1 MIHTPS
7 LHTALDMDRASPSTS
22 GTACPGRS
30 GLGIFQTLL
39 RQLFGFL
46 ILLLFPFLASAQD
59 FTPLDQAKRKAQK
72 AYELAVEYSMGA
84 RYEQALR
91 QLDKALSVEPKLLEA
106 IIQRAAIFYDMEQY
120 EQALLGFRQALDM
133 APEYD
138 AFVWY
143 QAALSAYRDQQYKEA
158 VPFFEGF
165 LERAGSRDRLRRR
178 AEDYLE
184 QSRFAARAMADPVPF
199 EPENLGPAINSDAP
213 EYLPALS
220 ADGETLIFTRVV
232 NRQEDFFYSRKDDE
246 GNWTPSRPLKEIN
259 TPRNEG
265 AQSLSADGR
274 LLFFTAC
281 NRRDGYGSCDL
292 YFSEYTGGRWTSP
305 RNVGPPVNSRAWE
318 SQPALS
324 ADGRLLYFAARRE
337 GGEGGIDLWKSRRL
351 ADGSWSEPE
360 NMGPVINSAKDD
372 QAPFIHPDGQTL
384 YFISEG
390 HPGMGESDIYL
401 ARRQPDGSWGEPQ
414 NLGYPINTTQVEAT
428 LIVSLDGQTAYYAS
442 DRLAEARTPGV
453 PRNPDIYAFPL
464 HEQARPQPVTYV
476 KGIVTDARTGQPLAA
491 QARITTLDDGEEAA
505 STVSTPEKGAFLL
518 VLPSGRDYALNI
530 SKEGYLF
537 YSENFALKEQNDPG
551 QPFRLEASLSPIPSS
566 GELPRPDKPVVL
578 RNVFFNTGS
587 AELLPASRLELDRLV
602 ALLNE
607 HPTLRIRINGHTDDI
622 GGEADNLQLS
632 EARARA
638 VYDYLL
644 KAGIAAE
651 RLRYKGFG
659 ESSPL
664 VPNSSP
670 ENRRMNRRTEF
681 EVLD

>member
-1 MIHTPS
+1 M
-7 LHTALDMDRASPSTS
+7 MR
-22 GTACPGRS
+22 
-30 GLGIFQTLL
+30 TLPVHL
-39 RQLFGFL
+39 LL
-46 ILLLFPFLASAQD
+46 ILLLAPFFASGQD
-59 FTPLDQAKRKAQK
+59 YITLDQAKRKAQK

-91 QLDKALSVEPKLLEA
+91 QLDKALSAEPGLLEA
-106 IIQRAAIFYDMEQY
+106 IIQQAAVYYDMERY
-120 EQALLGFRQALDM
+120 GQAFGGFQRALDM

-143 QAALSAYRDQQYKEA
+143 QAALSAYRARRYQEA

-165 LERAGSRDRLRRR
+165 LERAGSRERLRQR
-178 AEDYLE
+178 AADYLA
-184 QSRFAARAMADPVPF
+184 QSRFAAQAMADPVPF

-213 EYLPALS
+213 EYLPSLS

-232 NRQEDFFYSRKDDE
+232 HRQEDFFYSRKDDQ
-246 GNWTPSRPLKEIN
+246 GNWTPSRPLKEVN

-292 YFSEYTGGRWTSP
+292 YFSEYAGGRWTSP
-305 RNVGPPVNSRAWE
+305 RNVGPPVNSRSWE

-324 ADGRLLYFAARRE
+324 ANGRLLYFAARRE

-351 ADGSWSEPE
+351 ADGGWAEPE
-360 NMGPVINSAKDD
+360 NMGPVVNTAEDD

-390 HPGMGESDIYL
+390 HPGMGKSDIYL

-428 LIVSLDGQTAYYAS
+428 LIVSLDGRTAYYAS
-442 DRLAEARTPGV
+442 DRLAGEGSPGV

-464 HEQARPQPVTYV
+464 HEEARPRPVTYV
-476 KGIVTDARTGQPLAA
+476 KGIVTDARTGKPLKA
-491 QARITTLDDGEEAA
+491 QARITTLDDGQEAA
-505 STVSTPEKGAFLL
+505 STVSTPEEGAFLL

-530 SKEGYLF
+530 SKPGYLF
-537 YSENFALKEQNDPG
+537 YSENFALKEQSDPG
-551 QPFRLEASLSPIPSS
+551 EPFLLEAALSPIPSS
-566 GELPRPDKPVVL
+566 GATPRPEKPVVL

-602 ALLNE
+602 ALLDE
-607 HPTLRIRINGHTDDI
+607 HPALRIRINGHTDDV
-622 GGEADNLQLS
+622 GGEADNLALS

-644 KAGIAAE
+644 EAGIAPE
-651 RLRYKGFG
+651 RLQYKGFG
-659 ESSPL
+659 ERRPL
-664 VPNSSP
+664 VPNDSP